1 MRMSSPSKATKRT
14 RKNPSPKE
22 VVACEVPRSKPK
34 GLEPILDHLEEGVY
48 VLDKNNRISYWNC
61 AMQQISGYRASEVL
75 GKFCQSLHFECN
87 PMSRSCKKHDCSL
100 SHALK
105 TGRAQEG
112 EAHFRHRE
120 GYRIPIRLRAIPL
133 EKVNGRVARVAAVCS
148 DISEKVSLLHQI
160 EELKKQALIDSLT
173 SLGNRGY
180 TVMVMQRRIEELK
193 RYGWPFGVLFIDI
206 DNFKHINDTY
216 GHPSGD
222 RVLRTIAKTLLRN
235 SRSADFVGRWGGE
248 EIITVHTKV
257 TLEQLLAIADK
268 FRSLVAGTTVAI
280 GHERISLTVSIG
292 ATLATDKDT
301 IESLVQRADG
311 LMYQSKL
318 AGRNRVS
325 Y

>member
-1 MRMSSPSKATKRT
+1 MKNSPRIKSAKHGRENPPSAFAP
-14 RKNPSPKE
+14 PSPK
-22 VVACEVPRSKPK
+22 
-34 GLEPILDHLEEGVY
+34 GLYPILDHLDEGVY
-48 VLDKNNRISYWNC
+48 VLEKDKRISFWNR
-61 AMQQISGYRASEVL
+61 AMEQISGYKAAEVL
-75 GKFCQSLHFECN
+75 GKPCRSLQFECN
-87 PMSRSCKKHDCSL
+87 PANRTCKKHQCPL
-100 SHALK
+100 THAAK
-105 TGRAQEG
+105 SGKAHESET
-112 EAHFRHRE
+112 HFRHKE
-120 GYRIPIRLRAIPL
+120 GYRIPVRLRSIPL
-133 EKVNGRVARVAAVCS
+133 DETGKVAAICA
-148 DISEKVSLLHQI
+148 DISEKISLLHQI

-180 TVMVMQRRIEELK
+180 TVMVMQRRLEELK
-193 RYGWPFGVLFIDI
+193 RYAWPFGVLFIDI

-235 SRSADFVGRWGGE
+235 SRSVDFVGRWGGE

-257 TLEQLLAIADK
+257 TMEQLLSIAEK

-280 GHERISLTVSIG
+280 GDERISLTVSVG
-292 ATLATDKDT
+292 ATLAVEKDT